1 MIQSSSIDETE
12 IKAETLFF
20 AEFQGRRDRFYDR
33 MQEIKQ
39 VDNEWHGKLEI
50 DVLLSSNTTSD
61 IIIPDEYDDE
71 ESKDE
76 EILEEDEKL
85 SGMTLLMDMNLP
97 ADINTIYALLFS
109 NGNGQDFLFKT
120 MTKAND
126 EDIQISAWQPLDSQ
140 TSEEIDISS
149 VKVSTEKDY
158 TLYRRI
164 TSKHAAKIQFPGLPS
179 HTKMIT
185 LQRLR
190 CEKKDNGKWT
200 RFVISDTCR
209 TENVPYCDYFTIES
223 RIVCS
228 RASGGKECRIQ
239 TGMVV
244 NYSKSTWFE
253 SKINSSSLSEAKVV
267 VDNYAKSALERLKQY
282 KEERKQL

>member
-1 MIQSSSIDETE
+1 
-12 IKAETLFF
+12 
-20 AEFQGRRDRFYDR
+20 
-33 MQEIKQ
+33 MQQ
-39 VDNEWHGKLEI
+39 
-50 DVLLSSNTTSD
+50 
-61 IIIPDEYDDE
+61 
-71 ESKDE
+71 
-76 EILEEDEKL
+76 
-85 SGMTLLMDMNLP
+85 
-97 ADINTIYALLFS
+97 
-109 NGNGQDFLFKT
+109 
-120 MTKAND
+120 
-126 EDIQISAWQPLDSQ
+126 
-140 TSEEIDISS
+140 
-149 VKVSTEKDY
+149 
-158 TLYRRI
+158 
-164 TSKHAAKIQFPGLPS
+164 KIQFPGLPS

-200 RFVISDTCR
+200 RFMISDTCR

-282 KEERKQL
+282 KEERKPFQYIASTRNDVQVDRKPSEPHAESIPVVNQEESRMKEISNEFDVSIENHTITTTLQSMLSHVPLFKWQWMFVLVLIYCTYLIHLQNCRMDQLAATIAQLSEVQLLQI